1 MVFAVT
7 GTLSEQ
13 ITDYIIEKIVCL
25 ELKPGEKIL
34 EKDIVQDLGVSRS
47 PIREA
52 LRALEKTGLVEIIP
66 RHGAKVSGMSEEDID
81 AYYEVFILLFKHV
94 VQR

>member
-1 MVFAVT
+1 MVFEVT

-13 ITDYIIEKIVCL
+13 IADYIIEKIVCL

-34 EKDIVQDLGVSRS
+34 EMQIVKDLGVSRS

-52 LRALEKTGLVEIIP
+52 LRVLEKTGLVEIIP
-66 RHGAKVSGMSEEDID
+66 RHGARVTRISEEDIN
-81 AYYEVFILLFKHV
+81 AYFDVFTLLFKHV